1 VLSMLRKRTRKRVL
15 IAGLIGS
22 VVAVEAVVVGAFY
35 WSERSGLHKVQA
47 GLSPVEP
54 VSDYWYPYPADLVVR
69 PPVVAN
75 DAARL
80 DDAEE
85 VIGVEVAGKARA
97 YRLKALRNRDQHVI
111 NDLIDAVPVTVAYCD
126 LSDCVRGYTDAK
138 GKEPLDVAVA
148 GLNNGEMVVRSGGVL
163 YVHKTGQALKPGA
176 SPATIP
182 HKTLVP
188 ERMTWKE
195 WTRLHP
201 KSDVYEGNLPR

>member
-22 VVAVEAVVVGAFY
+22 VVGVEAVVVAAFY
-35 WSERSGLHKVQA
+35 WSERSGLRETEF
-47 GLSPVEP
+47 GISPVEP
-54 VSDYWYPYPADLVVR
+54 VSNYWYPYPADLVVR
-69 PPVVAN
+69 PPVVNA

-97 YRLKALRNRDQHVI
+97 YRLKAMRNRDLHVI
-111 NDLIDAVPVTVAYCD
+111 NDLIGEVPVTVAYCD

-138 GKEPLDVAVA
+138 GKEPLDIAVA
-148 GLNNGEMVVRSGGVL
+148 GLNNSEMVVKSGGVL
-163 YVHKTGQALKPGA
+163 YVHKTGRALKPGA
-176 SPATIP
+176 SPTSIP

-188 ERMTWKE
+188 QRMTWKE

-201 KSDVYEGNLPR
+201 RSDVYEGESPR